1 MKVLAIADVHG
12 DKGLIK
18 KIAKMADEE
27 KVDLIVIAG
36 DLTWFGQEVKGIISP
51 FSKDK
56 KVLVV
61 HGNHDPNDL
70 TAVLEEAYKNVIN
83 LHEKSYEREKVGFFG
98 SGTTDWGFKEE
109 GEQVFRELENA
120 HKKVSHLDKKVL
132 VTHCPPTGSA
142 IELMGFPG
150 SYGVRKAI
158 QKFKPNFVI
167 CGHIHD
173 GGGLVENIDGAKV
186 INAARYPV
194 IFEI

>member
-83 LHEKSYEREKVGFFG
+83 LHEKSYEREKVAF
-98 SGTTDWGFKEE
+98 SD
-109 GEQVFRELENA
+109 QA
-120 HKKVSHLDKKVL
+120 QQ
-132 VTHCPPTGSA
+132 
-142 IELMGFPG
+142 I
-150 SYGVRKAI
+150 
-158 QKFKPNFVI
+158 
-167 CGHIHD
+167 
-173 GGGLVENIDGAKV
+173 GGLKKKGNKFLG
-186 INAARYPV
+186 N
-194 IFEI
+194 